1 MIRSIDKN
9 PSRSINYYLKVLLII
24 IVIILLINMLISML
38 TLSIT
43 RKQSIDTIT
52 NTVNLYI
59 ENVRSNLNAVDHFMI
74 WTVVHEPLIEEMEEN
89 MGMDK
94 FPQNLTNFR
103 TRVNDFQYSIGKEYQ
118 FFLGLK
124 EGSFFSNASPIKLPY
139 QDYLQV
145 KNYFFSQ
152 NDSLHTYEIFSTWKA
167 IKINETFYF
176 YHLVSYENRIFV
188 CLVSA
193 EDLLKPLNSFNL
205 GSNGSIVIKQEGKT
219 ILTTNQQMG
228 EEETASYHFFTSKL
242 LFQEKN
248 ILLPFSLQINVD
260 HFGAFK
266 HVVITQVILILATI
280 VISIILFFIL
290 LYIKN
295 RLIFPIQKF
304 SKNLSEINNNRNMIN
319 FESNSII
326 ELEQANTQFKNL
338 IQEIKKLKINIYEQ
352 ELEKKRIEMDFLRLQ
367 IKPHFYINCLSSIH
381 SMAEM
386 QMFTEIKK
394 MSIATS
400 RYFRYLFQTNHH
412 FVSLKKELDHI
423 RDYLAIQQLL
433 HGPTFQYKTSIRLN
447 IEEMQIP
454 PLILQTFIEN
464 SIKHGFS
471 DINYEET
478 LIISLSITP
487 AKDEQK
493 LNITIKDNGPGYP
506 PDILDKL
513 QNQLPI
519 SAANGKQ
526 IGINNAIQRLQML
539 YGNSFSI
546 SFSNGMNDGAI
557 VELVIPTQLMEE

>member
-24 IVIILLINMLISML
+24 MVIILLINMFISML
-38 TLSIT
+38 TISIT

-52 NTVNLYI
+52 NSVKFYI
-59 ENVRSNLNAVDHFMI
+59 ENVRSNLNAIDHFMI
-74 WTVVHEPLIEEMEEN
+74 WTVVHEPIIEEMEEN
-89 MGMDK
+89 MDMDV
-94 FPQNLTNFR
+94 FPQNLSNFR
-103 TRVNDFQYSIGKEYQ
+103 TRVNDFQYSIGKEFQ

-124 EGSFFSNASPIKLPY
+124 KESFFSNASPIELPY
-139 QDYLQV
+139 QDYLQA
-145 KNYFFSQ
+145 KNYFFSK
-152 NDSLHTYEIFSTWKA
+152 NDALHTYEIFSTWKT

-176 YHLVSYENRIFV
+176 YHLLSYDNRIFV

-193 EDLLKPLNSFNL
+193 EDLLKPLNGFNL
-205 GSNGSIVIKQEGKT
+205 GSNGSIVMKQEGKT
-219 ILTTNQQMG
+219 IITTDQQMAKD
-228 EEETASYHFFTSKL
+228 EAASSPFFTSKL
-242 LFQEKN
+242 LFEEKN

-266 HVVITQVILILATI
+266 HVVITQVLLILATI
-280 VISIILFFIL
+280 VISIILFFIF

-304 SKNLSEINNNRNMIN
+304 SKNLSELNNSNDTIN

-338 IQEIKKLKINIYEQ
+338 MQEIKKLKINIYEQ

-381 SMAEM
+381 SMAELH
-386 QMFTEIKK
+386 MFAEIKK

-400 RYFRYLFQTNHH
+400 RYFRYLFQTNHYL
-412 FVSLKKELDHI
+412 VSLKKELDHI
-423 RDYLAIQQLL
+423 SDYLSIQQLL
-433 HGPTFQYKTSIRLN
+433 HGPTFHYETAIQLN

-464 SIKHGFS
+464 SIKYGFS

-478 LIISLSITP
+478 LVISLSITP

-506 PDILDKL
+506 LDILNKL
-513 QNQLPI
+513 QNQLPL
-519 SAANGKQ
+519 SEVNGKQ
-526 IGINNAIQRLQML
+526 IGINNVIQRLQMF

-546 SFSNGMNDGAI
+546 SFSNGINDGAF
-557 VELVIPTQLMEE
+557 VQLVIPKQLLEE

>member
-1 MIRSIDKN
+1 
-9 PSRSINYYLKVLLII
+9 
-24 IVIILLINMLISML
+24 MLISML

>member
-1 MIRSIDKN
+1 
-9 PSRSINYYLKVLLII
+9 
-24 IVIILLINMLISML
+24 
-38 TLSIT
+38 
-43 RKQSIDTIT
+43 
-52 NTVNLYI
+52 
-59 ENVRSNLNAVDHFMI
+59 
-74 WTVVHEPLIEEMEEN
+74 
-89 MGMDK
+89 
-94 FPQNLTNFR
+94 
-103 TRVNDFQYSIGKEYQ
+103 
-118 FFLGLK
+118 
-124 EGSFFSNASPIKLPY
+124 
-139 QDYLQV
+139 
-145 KNYFFSQ
+145 
-152 NDSLHTYEIFSTWKA
+152 
-167 IKINETFYF
+167 
-176 YHLVSYENRIFV
+176 
-188 CLVSA
+188 
-193 EDLLKPLNSFNL
+193 
-205 GSNGSIVIKQEGKT
+205 
-219 ILTTNQQMG
+219 
-228 EEETASYHFFTSKL
+228 
-242 LFQEKN
+242 
-248 ILLPFSLQINVD
+248 
-260 HFGAFK
+260 
-266 HVVITQVILILATI
+266 
-280 VISIILFFIL
+280 
-290 LYIKN
+290 
-295 RLIFPIQKF
+295 
-304 SKNLSEINNNRNMIN
+304 MIN